1 MKNRKIVILD
11 GERTNPGDLSWDA
24 LRALGD
30 LTVYP
35 ATAPEEL
42 ISHIGDSEIVILDK
56 PVISRQ
62 VMEACP
68 SVKLITLFATG
79 FNHID
84 IEAARELGITVSNA
98 PGYSSWAVSQL
109 AAALLLEITTQV
121 GQHSQAVR
129 RGEWKDSSYFCR
141 IAPGLTEI
149 AGKTVGIIGYG
160 GIGQAFGR
168 IMKAMGAELLVYSR
182 HTHPELEDEHT
193 HYVSLAR
200 LYAESDIIS
209 LHCPMNPDSAGMI
222 NRDTLAAMK
231 DGVILINSSR
241 GGLIVEEDVAAAL
254 RSGKL
259 RALGQDAF
267 SVEPIT
273 PDNPLLTAPNTFL
286 TPHMGWAPRETRAR
300 LIELVAENVRSFQ
313 AGKPQNVVNG
323 VG

>member
-1 MKNRKIVILD
+1 MKTWKLVILD
-11 GERTNPGDLSWDA
+11 GERTNPGDLCWDA

-42 ISHIGDSEIVILDK
+42 ISHIGDNEIVILDK
-56 PVISRQ
+56 PVITREIL
-62 VMEACP
+62 EACP
-68 SVKLITLFATG
+68 SVKLIALFATG

-84 IEAARELGITVSNA
+84 VEAARELGVTVCNA

-129 RGEWKDSSYFCR
+129 QGEWKDSSFFCR

-149 AGKTVGIIGYG
+149 AGKTVGIVGYG

-168 IMKAMGAELLVYSR
+168 IMKAMGAELLVYAR
-182 HTHPELEDEHT
+182 HPDPAWEDEHT
-193 HYVSLAR
+193 RCVSLDQLFA
-200 LYAESDIIS
+200 ASDIIS
-209 LHCPMNPDSAGMI
+209 LHCPMNADSAGMI
-222 NRDTLAAMK
+222 NRDSLDKMK
-231 DGVILINSSR
+231 NGTILVNTAR
-241 GGLIVEEDVAAAL
+241 GGLIVEEDVAEAL

-267 SVEPIT
+267 ALEPIAR
-273 PDNPLLTAPNTFL
+273 DNPLLTAPNTFL

-300 LIELVAENVRSFQ
+300 LIELVAENVRCFQ

>member
-1 MKNRKIVILD
+1 MKTWKIVILD
-11 GERTNPGDLSWDA
+11 GERTNPGDLSWDD

-42 ISHIGDSEIVILDK
+42 VSHIGDNEIVILDK
-56 PVISRQ
+56 PVISRAI
-62 VMEACP
+62 MEACP

-121 GQHSQAVR
+121 GQHSAVVR
-129 RGEWKDSSYFCR
+129 RGEWTDTSYFCR

-182 HTHPELEDEHT
+182 HVHPELEGEHT
-193 HYVSLAR
+193 HYVNLDR
-200 LYAESDIIS
+200 LYADSDIIS
-209 LHCPMNPDSAGMI
+209 LHCPMNADSAGMI
-222 NRDTLAAMK
+222 NRDSLARMK
-231 DGVILINSSR
+231 DGTILINTSR

-254 RSGKL
+254 QSGKL

-267 SVEPIT
+267 TVEPIR
-273 PDNPLLTAPNTFL
+273 PDNPLLTAPHTFL

-300 LIELVAENVRSFQ
+300 LIHLVAENVRTFQ

>member
-1 MKNRKIVILD
+1 MKHWKLVILD
-11 GERTNPGDLSWDA
+11 GERTNPGDLSWEP
-24 LRALGD
+24 LEALGR

-35 ATAPEEL
+35 GTAPEEL
-42 ISHIGDSEIVILDK
+42 VSHIGDNEIVILDK
-56 PVISRQ
+56 PVISRE
-62 VMEACP
+62 VLEACP

-84 IEAARELGITVSNA
+84 IEAARELGITVCNA

-121 GQHSQAVR
+121 GQHSSAVR
-129 RGEWKDSSYFCR
+129 RGEWKDTSYFCR

-168 IMKAMGAELLVYSR
+168 IMQAMGAELLVFSR
-182 HTHPELEDEHT
+182 HTHPELEDRHT
-193 HYVSLAR
+193 HYASLDR
-200 LYAESDIIS
+200 IYAESDVIS
-209 LHCPMNPDSAGMI
+209 LHCPMNADSAGII
-222 NRDTLAAMK
+222 NKESLAKMK
-231 DGVILINSSR
+231 DGTILINTSR

-267 SVEPIT
+267 TLEPIR
-273 PDNPLLTAPNTFL
+273 PDNPLLNAPNTYL

-300 LIELVAENVRSFQ
+300 LIALVADNIRGFQ
-313 AGKPQNVVNG
+313 QGNPRNVVNG

>member
-1 MKNRKIVILD
+1 MKTWKIVILD
-11 GERTNPGDLSWDA
+11 GERTNPGDLSWDD

-42 ISHIGDSEIVILDK
+42 VSHIGDNEIVILDK
-56 PVISRQ
+56 PVISRAI
-62 VMEACP
+62 MEACP

-121 GQHSQAVR
+121 GQHSAVVR
-129 RGEWKDSSYFCR
+129 RGEWTDTSYFCR

-182 HTHPELEDEHT
+182 HTHPELEDGHT